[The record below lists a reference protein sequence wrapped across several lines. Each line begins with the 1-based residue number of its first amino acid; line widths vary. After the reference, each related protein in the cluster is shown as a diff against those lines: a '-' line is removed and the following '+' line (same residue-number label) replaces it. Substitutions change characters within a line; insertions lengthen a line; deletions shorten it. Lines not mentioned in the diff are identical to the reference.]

1 MVRIDTV
8 RKDAGTLRAIDDTG
22 SPDGQ
27 PTDPL
32 VAPPPLASFRAGRS
46 EAERTADLLAF
57 AVAVDRG
64 LPQTPDGIERARQ
77 EADAV
82 LGDYSL
88 RYLHNA
94 VERIRQEAIAA
105 HIGRLRQPPGFL
117 ALVVAN
123 LIALV
128 LAGAL
133 GAWLYTRPEFWAA
146 LAGLLGN

>member
-27 PTDPL
+27 STGPL
-32 VAPPPLASFRAGRS
+32 AAYPPLAVFRAGRS

-57 AVAVDRG
+57 AVAADRG

-77 EADAV
+77 EADAA

-94 VERIRQEAIAA
+94 VEQIRQEAIAA
-105 HIGRLRQPPGFL
+105 HIGRLRKPPGFL
-117 ALVVAN
+117 ALVFAN
-123 LIALV
+123 LVALV
-128 LAGAL
+128 LVGVL
-133 GAWLYTRPEFWAA
+133 GTWLYTRPEVWAA